1 MEEIK
6 KIAGSSCGRFPN
18 ALHAQFHQ
26 RMYSYISAPSPGA
39 EKISVSADLLA
50 EYLKNI
56 NLEVDL
62 NREARASADTAILGE
77 LDEDRDQLIDYLFG
91 AINNAARS
99 PLAAH
104 KTAYAILSL
113 IIKPYTGLKNEAVD
127 TETAHISG
135 LVTDLKK
142 PENAAQIT
150 ALGLTDIVTA
160 LEAKNKEYE
169 TTRTARTETRAAQ
182 AMEDTKTVRPRTDS
196 CYQRI
201 CDCIYASL
209 LLCKTAEDRPAIET
223 LIDSMNQ
230 TIAEFKAS
238 YNMSQGQKKAAT
250 QKKQAAQG

>member
-1 MEEIK
+1 MEDIK
-6 KIAGSSCGRFPN
+6 KIAGSSCSLFPS
-18 ALHAQFHQ
+18 ALHVQFHQ
-26 RMYSYISAPSPGA
+26 RMYGFFSAPAPGA
-39 EKISVSADLLA
+39 EKINVSAELLA

-62 NREARASADTAILGE
+62 SRETRASADTAILTQLDHERDE
-77 LDEDRDQLIDYLFG
+77 LVDYLF
-91 AINNAARS
+91 ASINNAARS

-104 KTAYAILSL
+104 KAAYATLSL
-113 IIKPYTGLKNEAVD
+113 IIKPYVGLKNEAVD

-135 LVTDLKK
+135 LATDLKK

-182 AMEDTKTVRPRTDS
+182 AKEDTKTVRPRTDS

-230 TIAEFKAS
+230 AIAEFKAS
-238 YNMSQGQKKAAT
+238 YNMSQGQKKAAA